1 MKSSFYDK
9 KGRSAFRLILTFLLF
24 IATLGTGIA
33 HAAPDD
39 GFFEFKSGRKK
50 QVVPFRL
57 VKNLMVVPMT
67 INGQGP
73 YNFVLDTGVG
83 LCLITDPALL
93 NILKPT
99 YVRDIR
105 ITGFGEGSD
114 IRASVCVGL
123 DFELGQTVAKNMSA
137 AILKE
142 DAFNLSGLTGI
153 KIHGLIGYEL
163 FSSFIV
169 KINYLAQQITLY
181 RPNTYYIPRKG
192 SKIPITIEERKP
204 YINAEIELESSRK
217 LVAKLILDTG
227 AGHPVSLETD
237 NGVPFPVPPVNVPA
251 NLGIGLSGPI
261 FGYLSRIRSLKL
273 SKYELK
279 DVITA
284 FPDYDHVGS
293 KVTSIARNGNMG
305 TSILKRFTV
314 VFDYSR
320 GAIYLRPTIAF
331 KEPFEHNMSGMD
343 IISGGS
349 DFSRKFIMR
358 VEQGSPAEEAGLMK
372 DDELISVNFKRAD
385 EMTME
390 ELDEIFRSKDG
401 RSLLL
406 EVLAK
411 GQTRTDR
418 VILTL
423 KRRI

>member
-1 MKSSFYDK
+1 MCFC
-9 KGRSAFRLILTFLLF
+9 LLF
-24 IATLGTGIA
+24 ICLAA
-33 HAAPDD
+33 QSAYSAPDD
-39 GFFEFKSGRKK
+39 VFFEFNSGRKR

-57 VKNLMVVPMT
+57 VKNLMVVPMM

-83 LCLITDPALL
+83 LCLITDPTL
-93 NILKPT
+93 IGVLKPT

-105 ITGFGEGSD
+105 ITGFGEGED
-114 IRASVCVGL
+114 IMASVCVGL
-123 DFELGQTVAKNMSA
+123 DFELGQTTAKNMSA

-163 FSSFIV
+163 FSSFII
-169 KINYLAQQITLY
+169 KINYIARQITLY
-181 RPNTYYIPRKG
+181 RPNTYYIPKKG
-192 SKIPITIEERKP
+192 ARIPITIEERKP
-204 YINAEIELESSRK
+204 YITAEIELESSRK
-217 LVAKLILDTG
+217 LLAKLILDTG
-227 AGHPVSLETD
+227 AGHPVSLETE
-237 NGVPFPVPPVNVPA
+237 NGVPFPVPPLNVPA

-273 SKYELK
+273 AKYELRN
-279 DVITA
+279 VITA
-284 FPDYDHVGS
+284 FPDYDNVAA
-293 KVTSIARNGNMG
+293 KITSISRNGNMG

-320 GAIYLRPTIAF
+320 GAIYLRPTIAI
-331 KEPFEHNMSGMD
+331 KDPFEHNMSGMD
-343 IISGGS
+343 LISGGS
-349 DFSRKFIMR
+349 DYTRKFILR
-358 VEQGSPAEEAGLMK
+358 VEKGSPAEEVGLMK

-385 EMTME
+385 EMSME
-390 ELDEIFRSKDG
+390 ELDEILRSKDG

-406 EVLAK
+406 EVLGK

-423 KRRI
+423 RRRI